1 MTPEQ
6 VAAFCI
12 SLPGARVDMKWG
24 GVQVFSVA
32 ESKMFA
38 LLHLAGH
45 DGLAFK
51 VDDDLFLGFCDR
63 PGIRPAPYLARA
75 RWISMAAPYPLSD
88 GELQE
93 LLTRSHQLVV
103 AKLPKRLKLGLLLQ
117 SAVTTAAGKGVK

>member
-6 VAAFCI
+6 VTAFCL
-12 SLPGARVDMKWG
+12 SLPGAREDYKWG
-24 GVQVFSVA
+24 GVRVFSVA

-38 LLHLAGH
+38 LIHLSAT

-75 RWISMAAPYPLSD
+75 RWISMAAPYPLSTS
-88 GELQE
+88 ELQA

-103 AKLPKRLKLGLLLQ
+103 GKLPKRLKLGLLL
-117 SAVTTAAGKGVK
+117 